1 MLIRDLNASS
11 AKNKWNGENRNP
23 DLNIKVWL
31 NRLYCIFCIV
41 LFNLVSFQ
49 NGIIYRG
56 KPYNPSRDKWLYC
69 WCILR
74 LWFDYSVLKQHG
86 PIRLKIKIGVYYCD
100 QNDVTWSL
108 TFLDLSEWPCQLS
121 SPDRTLQCMNDILSS
136 LCIPHLSAEARA
148 SISASSSNSSA
159 LRNPIKRKWETRGW
173 AQRRLCMCGH
183 GWRERNG
190 TWWGKREGGQWIRVM
205 GRKGR
210 AQLPSF
216 IPPVLLPLSLL
227 SQPAGPQPQR
237 EDFPFSLLPPC
248 SFLFIRF
255 HAMPAKTTPSSCP
268 EWLWSPL
275 QRGTFSQRAMKEPF
289 RWCWPCFDLSIQW
302 EQESQVQLVS
312 LWETDWPALAP
323 HLYTRVEKW
332 WQRVALVCS
341 RFCPRH
347 LCLECP
353 AQLNSPNCL
362 ITSWEKNPKPKQ
374 RRTLQEKTGNT
385 QLWKSTWIV
394 SYRSIFQVFNLR
406 LVQNCWQA
414 SNTAIILSDLC
425 FDM

>member
-1 MLIRDLNASS
+1 MHITIVIWLQCIKTTWSSKVKDWDWLVLLWPTWCHMIINIPWSVRMTVSTVITRQNFTMHYNAWTIYWVVCVS
-11 AKNKWNGENRNP
+11 RTFQQ
-23 DLNIKVWL
+23 
-31 NRLYCIFCIV
+31 RLQLCKQLEQLCTP
-41 LFNLVSFQ
+41 
-49 NGIIYRG
+49 
-56 KPYNPSRDKWLYC
+56 KPHKAEVRDK
-69 WCILR
+69 
-74 LWFDYSVLKQHG
+74 G
-86 PIRLKIKIGVYYCD
+86 
-100 QNDVTWSL
+100 
-108 TFLDLSEWPCQLS
+108 LS
-121 SPDRTLQCMNDILSS
+121 SKKTLYV
-136 LCIPHLSAEARA
+136 RA
-148 SISASSSNSSA
+148 W
-159 LRNPIKRKWETRGW
+159 LKGT
-173 AQRRLCMCGH
+173 
-183 GWRERNG
+183 ERNVVVG
-190 TWWGKREGGQWIRVM
+190 GGGGGGGQWIRVM

-312 LWETDWPALAP
+312 LWETDWPALPP

-341 RFCPRH
+341 RFCPKH
-347 LCLECP
+347 LCLECS

-362 ITSWEKNPKPKQ
+362 ITSWKKNKPKQ
-374 RRTLQEKTGNT
+374 RRTLQEKTGNA
-385 QLWKSTWIV
+385 QLWNSTWIV
-394 SYRSIFQVFNLR
+394 SYHSIFQVFNLR
-406 LVQNCWQA
+406 SVQNCWQIR
-414 SNTAIILSDLC
+414 NTAIILSDLC
-425 FDM
+425 FDMEYLPVNYNTSEAFKSFRSGYASPSFWIQSDCFCGM